1 MKRVVVIGGGAAGL
15 YSALLLSRYGYK
27 VALLEA
33 SASVA
38 PLLRGFTRSGLQC
51 DTGFHMAGTLCKGGA
66 LYNYLNFVGLLG
78 ELRFVP
84 YRRDCCTLLRFTG
97 SGDVGIPQGTQPVIQ
112 ALSELYADYSK
123 NISDFFLDIDSAYKN
138 TALIDPANISDAE
151 FGFKNSKSLRAYF
164 DGLDLPAR
172 LRTLMTFYSIYY
184 GVPPARCLFAEFAL
198 VAYSMRHDVHG
209 IAGGGLSLSRAFEK
223 MLGKTDCA
231 LRLGCKAGAVRTGA
245 RGQVTAVVSEE
256 GEEFACDFCIYTG
269 HPSALP
275 ALLPVGALRP
285 SMRNYL
291 TQLQETHTLF
301 MVFAST
307 KSSFLCG
314 RDAVICTSED
324 LDEACANPESG
335 EPWLHLSCGDAG
347 GDGFYPVAVSLN
359 SGQKA
364 GVPVG
369 TEDYRAWK
377 NNLTAATRAQVV
389 RHMPELSDL
398 VVLDSASAGSMAKW
412 VSGSRGSA
420 YGVMHSADSMPVLPF
435 SHVQGFLLAGQSI
448 LLPGLLGTFIS
459 AAVACGSIVGYKK
472 LFRDMAWKSAV

>member
-1 MKRVVVIGGGAAGL
+1 MKKVVVIGGGAAGL
-15 YSALLLSRYGYK
+15 YSALLLSGYGCK
-27 VALLEA
+27 VTLLEA
-33 SASVA
+33 SPALA

-84 YRRDCCTLLRFTG
+84 YRQDCCTLLRFTG

-112 ALSELYADYSK
+112 ALSELYAQYSK
-123 NISDFFLDIDSAYKN
+123 NISDLFQDIDSVYKN
-138 TALIDPANISDAE
+138 TALIDPAKIPDAE

-172 LRTLMTFYSIYY
+172 LRALMTFHSIYY
-184 GVPPARCLFAEFAL
+184 GVPPMRCLFAEFAL
-198 VAYSMRHDVHG
+198 VAYSMQHDVHG
-209 IAGGGLSLSRAFEK
+209 IEGGGLSLVRAFEK
-223 MLGKTDCA
+223 ALGKTDCS
-231 LRLGCKAGAVRTGA
+231 LRLGCKARAVRTGA
-245 RGQVTAVVSEE
+245 RGQVAAVISEE

-269 HPSALP
+269 HPSCLP
-275 ALLPVGALRP
+275 DLLPVGALRP
-285 SMRNYL
+285 SMRKYL
-291 TQLQETHTLF
+291 TQLQETHRLF

-324 LDEACANPESG
+324 LNEAYASP
-335 EPWLHLSCGDAG
+335 EPWLHLTCGAMG
-347 GDGFYPVAVSLN
+347 GDGSYPVAVSLN
-359 SGQKA
+359 SGQKT
-364 GVPVG
+364 GPPVR
-369 TEDYRAWK
+369 TEDYRVWK
-377 NNLTAATRAQVV
+377 DNLTAATLAQVA
-389 RHMPELSDL
+389 RYMPELSDL
-398 VVLDSASAGSMAKW
+398 VVLDSVSEYSMAKW

-420 YGVMHSADSMPVLPF
+420 YGVMHSADSMPVMPF

-459 AAVACGSIVGYKK
+459 AAVACGSLIGYKK